1 MKIACL
7 AGFGALIAVS
17 GCAPLDVPS
26 SAAAQQPTAGVCNP
40 AGLKQVSGGEETWL
54 FVGEKATAETG
65 ARLLTA
71 TGARSLR
78 WVPPRTAVT
87 MDFRE
92 DRLTV
97 SYDDNL
103 VITTTA
109 CG

>member
-1 MKIACL
+1 M
-7 AGFGALIAVS
+7 
-17 GCAPLDVPS
+17 
-26 SAAAQQPTAGVCNP
+26 CNP